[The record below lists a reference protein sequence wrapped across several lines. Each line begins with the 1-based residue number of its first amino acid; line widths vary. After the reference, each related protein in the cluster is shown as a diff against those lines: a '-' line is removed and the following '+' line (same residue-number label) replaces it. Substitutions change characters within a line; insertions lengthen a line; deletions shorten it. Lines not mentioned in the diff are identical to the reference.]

1 MSLFV
6 RLMDERFRDYRR
18 RSTSIAG
25 MAGAICAW
33 ALFEYRWFFHHV
45 WDWDLVAVLVT
56 IVVVKLAL
64 MLWYSF
70 TR

>member
-1 MSLFV
+1 MSFLTRV
-6 RLMDERFRDYRR
+6 MDERFREYRR

-25 MAGAICAW
+25 MAGAVAAW

-45 WDWDLVAVLVT
+45 WNWDLVAVLVT

-64 MLWYSF
+64 MLWFSL